1 MLRTC
6 FTNHKVRLGKWLPV
20 VSCLLAAAIPSFA
33 QSSEPGYTFLEIP
46 SSAHAFAIG
55 GNGAAI
61 IDDDVT
67 LVEQNPALIGPEIES
82 QIAFNYMLYLGSSN
96 FAGVRFGHSAG
107 EHGAWAIGMRYLN
120 YGKMTGY
127 SENGTPTGYF
137 TPQDVVA
144 EGTYSHDINDRLRGG
159 ANFKMIYSNYEQYSA
174 FALAIDLGI
183 NYYNEENDLSFSAVF
198 SNMGGQIKR
207 FDKAY
212 TRLPFNITLAY
223 MQGLGSSP
231 FSLAI
236 TATDLTRWKSTY
248 YDHSGDPSGDL
259 QLKTGFAGNL
269 FRHLIFGLQYSP
281 SEKFYAA
288 IGYNYKT
295 RTDMSSYQRN
305 FLSGFSL
312 GLGFRLKAF
321 RLGVSYAMPHKSGS
335 SLMLNLTTDIASLF
349 Y

>member
-1 MLRTC
+1 MLRFC
-6 FTNHKVRLGKWLPV
+6 NNILKSSLRRLLPV
-20 VSCLLAAAIPSFA
+20 VACLLMVAMNTFS
-33 QSSEPGYTFLEIP
+33 QSSEPGYSFLEIP
-46 SSAHAFAIG
+46 SSAHAFALG
-55 GNGAAI
+55 GNGAAV

-67 LVEQNPALIGPEIES
+67 LVEQNPALIGSEIES

-107 EHGAWAIGMRYLN
+107 EHGAYAVGMRYLN
-120 YGKMTGY
+120 YGKMSGY
-127 SENGTPTGYF
+127 TENGTPTGSF

-144 EGTYSHDINDRLRGG
+144 EATYSHDINDRLRGG
-159 ANFKMIYSNYEQYSA
+159 ANFKMVYSNYEQYSA
-174 FALAIDLGI
+174 FALAVDLGI

-198 SNMGGQIKR
+198 TNMGGQIKR

-248 YDHSGDPSGDL
+248 YTHKADSQDDL
-259 QLKTGFAGNL
+259 QLKTGFVGNL

-288 IGYNYKT
+288 IGYNYRT